1 MFSFLNDWGRR
12 CTVKENQLVSL
23 GPNWKVIGIK
33 SQLRLL
39 RGPYYIF
46 QNYSFKPLE
55 SKVWTVQFMFK
66 MSLSLNRL
74 KLWSD
79 DFCFQEPFIFSCLD
93 LIVWPASTVHF
104 YQQPSGIVQDNA
116 KAKLLIV
123 TNSVLLA
130 LHTVNLFRSIRFI

>member
-1 MFSFLNDWGRR
+1 
-12 CTVKENQLVSL
+12 
-23 GPNWKVIGIK
+23 
-33 SQLRLL
+33 
-39 RGPYYIF
+39 
-46 QNYSFKPLE
+46 
-55 SKVWTVQFMFK
+55 MFK

-79 DFCFQEPFIFSCLD
+79 DFCFQEPFIFSSLD